1 MRKKKMTIG
10 LYWEHVLYENF
21 NEIIDFIE
29 MPKKTKNI
37 LKKKCKNGDE
47 PNRTPGLNYAKVALY
62 H

>member
-10 LYWEHVLYENF
+10 LYWEHVLYE
-21 NEIIDFIE
+21 

-37 LKKKCKNGDE
+37 LNKKCKNGDE
-47 PNRTPGLNYAKVALY
+47 GNRTPGLNYAKVALY